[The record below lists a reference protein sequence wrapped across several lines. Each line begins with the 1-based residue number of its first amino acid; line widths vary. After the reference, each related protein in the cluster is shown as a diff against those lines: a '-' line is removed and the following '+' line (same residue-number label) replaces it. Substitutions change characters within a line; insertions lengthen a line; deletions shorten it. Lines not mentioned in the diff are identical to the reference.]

1 WRLTTSPA
9 WIYSVFVGD
18 ATEYTLENV
27 IIDNRLFGVS
37 TVSNRGFESPVV
49 FPGPTGAIFPDST
62 GR

>member
-1 WRLTTSPA
+1 
-9 WIYSVFVGD
+9 VGD

-37 TVSNRGFESPVV
+37 TVSNSGFESPVV
-49 FPGPTGAIFPDST
+49 IPGPTGAIFPDST